1 MATEK
6 QKLENEEF
14 VRQMA
19 ERTAK
24 FNREMN
30 VLVQNDKFTADKA
43 VANAIPSRVAR
54 KPRKAKLT
62 KQPSGRT
69 NRAIDA
75 RDSLWSS
82 LDNITVGM
90 SAKERSQYLM
100 KLVEQVTQKS

>member
-30 VLVQNDKFTADKA
+30 VLVRREKLPAGE
-43 VANAIPSRVAR
+43 AIATGTPSRVAAKAR
-54 KPRKAKLT
+54 KPTLKK
-62 KQPSGRT
+62 
-69 NRAIDA
+69 
-75 RDSLWSS
+75 
-82 LDNITVGM
+82 
-90 SAKERSQYLM
+90 
-100 KLVEQVTQKS
+100 